1 MWGPCIH
8 ICKIPQII
16 LGHIKVWG
24 SLSCTGMLLQ
34 YYLKEE
40 QKEGILN
47 TRGLIKIMIIQ
58 WYSAALNMWYRS
70 RFIDMEKCS
79 HRIAKS
85 RLHYSMY
92 YLVTF
97 LFLNMCVGDDR
108 ISTVLISGWY
118 PYFSLF
124 SSRVSDFL

>member
-1 MWGPCIH
+1 
-8 ICKIPQII
+8 
-16 LGHIKVWG
+16 
-24 SLSCTGMLLQ
+24 
-34 YYLKEE
+34 
-40 QKEGILN
+40 
-47 TRGLIKIMIIQ
+47 MIIQ

-118 PYFSLF
+118 SYFSLF
-124 SSRVSDFL
+124 SSRVSRVCVLLLYSNDWIKFIKNRKRKLFDIWFLGQEFQVYYLNKFVPG